1 LNHYVLLVEFGQHS
15 RTSLF
20 KSKYLDPVLGNV
32 DEIGS
37 ERYFVT
43 ITCFV
48 ASLFLFVLCLVH
60 VFMNLKLAPV
70 LIAGGGSIMLLVLYF
85 IVRFSTCLFIPKLI
99 MSLVGLVLLDLTWY
113 SKFLSNGP
121 VLFFILIFGAL
132 VLWVW
137 EGRSLL
143 LLLLVYY
150 INIGILFIIDL
161 NAPPEAFMY
170 PEGRLRSV
178 DIFLS
183 FTLYSAL
190 LILLLYIVKRDF
202 TEKKEKAIRSDTLKS
217 AFLANM
223 SHEIRT
229 PMNAIVGFSNLLKE
243 CKDPELAA
251 KYIDT
256 IQSSSNNLIHLIDDI
271 LDLSVIEAGALSLDY
286 SHFNVKEIFEELL
299 NTYQIELR
307 SKGKSHVSISYE
319 IQGTDHI
326 AYSDP
331 IRLKQILANLLSNA
345 VKFTSE
351 GEIKFSCE
359 KQRDELLF
367 SVSDTGLGIPDEDQH
382 LVFDRFTT
390 FDYEGLNKGGTGI
403 GLSIAERVVAILKGK
418 IWFESKSGRGSVFHV
433 SIPHQNDESY
443 LKSKT
448 LTFPIKAKQKEA
460 MNQLILL
467 VEDDPSSQELM
478 QLMLKPLDLNLS
490 CVSNGREAVEFVD
503 NHPQTRL
510 ILMDLKLPELDG
522 YEASRTIKAKHP
534 GLPIVAQTAFAMA
547 GDREKAKASGC
558 DDYITKPIQTE
569 ELYGIIFKYLS
580 KS

>member
-1 LNHYVLLVEFGQHS
+1 
-15 RTSLF
+15 
-20 KSKYLDPVLGNV
+20 LDPVLGNV

-60 VFMNLKLAPV
+60 LFMNLKLAPV
-70 LIAGGGSIMLLVLYF
+70 LIAGGGSIMLMVLYF
-85 IVRFSTCLFIPKLI
+85 ITRFSGCLLIPKLI
-99 MSLVGLVLLDLTWY
+99 LSLVGLVLLDLTWY

-121 VLFFILIFGAL
+121 VLFFVMIFGAL

-137 EGRSLL
+137 EGRSLF

-150 INIGILFIIDL
+150 INIGILFLIDL
-161 NAPPEAFMY
+161 NAPPEAFLY
-170 PEGRLRSV
+170 PEGRVRSV

-190 LILLLYIVKRDF
+190 LILLLYTVKRDF
-202 TEKKEKAIRSDTLKS
+202 TQKKERAIRSDKLKS

-243 CKDPELAA
+243 TKDPELKA

-256 IQSSSNNLIHLIDDI
+256 IQSSSENLIHLIDDI
-271 LDLSVIEAGALSLDY
+271 LDLSIIESGALTLDY

-299 NTYQIELR
+299 STYKVELS
-307 SKGKSHVSISYE
+307 SKGKSHVNLSYE

-331 IRLKQILANLLSNA
+331 IRLKQILSNLLSNA

-351 GEIKFSCE
+351 GEIKYSCE
-359 KQRDELLF
+359 KLGEELLF
-367 SVSDTGLGIPDEDQH
+367 SVSDTGIGIPDEDQEQ
-382 LVFDRFTT
+382 VFDRFTT
-390 FDYEGLNKGGTGI
+390 FDYNGLNKGGTGI

-418 IWFESKSGRGSVFHV
+418 IWVESKSGRGSVFHV
-433 SIPHQNDESY
+433 TIPHQNDESY

-448 LTFPIKAKQKEA
+448 KTFPIKDRRKEA
-460 MNQLILL
+460 TKQFILL

-478 QLMLKPLDLNLS
+478 LQMLKPLDLNLS
-490 CVSNGREAVEFVD
+490 CVSSGRAAVEFVD
-503 NHPQTRL
+503 NNPHIKL

-522 YEASRTIKAKHP
+522 YEASRAIKAKHP
-534 GLPIVAQTAFAMA
+534 ELPIVAQTAFAMA

-558 DDYITKPIQTE
+558 DDYITKPIKTE

>member
-345 VKFTSE
+345 VKFTSG

-367 SVSDTGLGIPDEDQH
+367 SVSDTGHGIPDEDQH
-382 LVFDRFTT
+382 RVFDRFTT